1 MSRAQAVV
9 YGVVAGLAVGL
20 LAGLAVVNIENLRE
34 AAAED
39 AGASRPVVHGETYE
53 GDGEREAR
61 LVQSEAERL
70 VYVRTVAPS
79 AQFTEGVVPGPF
91 RVRTG
96 TGFTLVLPARE
107 QAYSLAELAG
117 LAPDTLVRQADAVY
131 LLSENVAVLAGA
143 TLDIRSTDDAV
154 GTGAAAAT
162 DDAVGTGGAAG
173 TDDTA
178 ATDDTAHAPRA
189 AGLELRLSSDE
200 SGFATIVGLGGTLSV
215 TGSDRQPVRISSWN
229 SRTGAVDV
237 RTADGRAY
245 LRAVGGSATLSH
257 VEISDLGFWSG
268 STGGLALTGTDDGAD
283 PAAEPEAPPAEPA
296 PVPGG
301 AQLLQPR
308 SAPAAAEQPAT
319 VTAALDSVRVAGN
332 AFGIFVTRAEHV
344 RIRHSEVTGSLVD
357 GLVLHRSVTGSRIT
371 DTRSSDNAVDGI
383 RVSRSSV
390 GNVFSEVASE
400 GNGRNGM
407 FLDGQPLAS
416 GPSSA
421 GTVSRSAGDNRIL
434 DSTFSD
440 NARYGIVIS
449 GGDGVVVAD
458 SEIDA
463 GESGIVVDKAASAVE
478 LTGNILREQSNQA
491 IAVRDEV
498 AEAVVT
504 DNTITDV
511 PTGIYVRNA
520 EAELS
525 ANDLSRISNHAVTL
539 VGRASGVAVTRN
551 TVSGSGSTAVFTED
565 ARGATVAGNDLM
577 GWQPAPS
584 LETVVRSVFQPLTIV
599 WILVGLA
606 ILVTSLATAS
616 RRRGVIRH
624 PYAERVPL
632 ASFTSGI
639 VSRDSI
645 SHPR

>member
-20 LAGLAVVNIENLRE
+20 LAGLAVVNVENLRE
-34 AAAED
+34 AAAD
-39 AGASRPVVHGETYE
+39 DGGSLRPVVHGETYE
-53 GDGEREAR
+53 GDGEQEAR

-79 AQFTEGVVPGPF
+79 AQYTEGLAPGPF

-96 TGFTLVLPARE
+96 TGFTLVLPARPTP
-107 QAYSLAELAG
+107 YSLAELAA
-117 LAPDTLVRQADAVY
+117 LAPDTLVNQADATY

-143 TLDIRSTDDAV
+143 TLDIRPTDDSES
-154 GTGAAAAT
+154 
-162 DDAVGTGGAAG
+162 
-173 TDDTA
+173 
-178 ATDDTAHAPRA
+178 
-189 AGLELRLSSDE
+189 LELRLSSDE
-200 SGFATIVGLGGTLSV
+200 TGFATIVGLGGVLSV
-215 TGSDRQPVRISSWN
+215 TGTERQPVRISSWN
-229 SRTGAVDV
+229 PRIGAADV

-257 VEISDLGFWSG
+257 VEIADLGFWSG
-268 STGGLALTGTDDGAD
+268 PTGGLSLTGTDDGDDTAAPATQAAD
-283 PAAEPEAPPAEPA
+283 VV

-301 AQLLQPR
+301 AQLPQPR
-308 SAPAAAEQPAT
+308 PSPVAAVEPTAT
-319 VTAALDSVRVAGN
+319 VTAALDSVRIAGN
-332 AFGIFVTRAEHV
+332 AFGLFVTRAEGV
-344 RIRHSEVTGSLVD
+344 TIRDSAVADSLVD
-357 GLVLHRSVTGSRIT
+357 GVVLHRSVTGSRVIGT
-371 DTRSSDNAVDGI
+371 SSTGNAVDGF
-383 RVSRSSV
+383 RVSRSSA
-390 GNVFSEVASE
+390 GNVFAEISSE

-421 GTVSRSAGDNRIL
+421 GTVSRSAGDNRVL
-434 DSTFSD
+434 DSAFRD
-440 NARYGIVIS
+440 NARYGIAIS
-449 GGDGVVVAD
+449 GGAGVVVAG
-458 SEIDA
+458 SVIDA

-478 LTGNILREQSNQA
+478 LTGNTLRSQRNQA

-498 AEAVVT
+498 ARAQVT
-504 DNTITDV
+504 DNTISNV

-520 EAELS
+520 EAVLSTNEL
-525 ANDLSRISNHAVTL
+525 RHVSNHGVTL
-539 VGRASGVAVTRN
+539 VGRATGVAVTQN
-551 TVSGSGSTAVFTED
+551 SVAGNGSIAVFTED
-565 ARGATVAGNDLM
+565 ARGAAVAANDLM

-584 LETVVRSVFQPLTIV
+584 LETVVRSIFQPLTIV

-616 RRRGVIRH
+616 RRRGAIRH

-639 VSRDSI
+639 VSRDSVT
-645 SHPR
+645 SPTEPVHH